1 MISVKLASES
11 IISDHIQIDVSKKKH
26 WLRLMINVNKN
37 WISNQFQLQCTTGR
51 DWPFSII
58 VSYLVPNEI
67 IH

>member
-11 IISDHIQIDVSKKKH
+11 ITDHIQINVSKKKP